1 MYIQPIFGDPSIT
14 RIWISERT
22 KKQCHQSSGC
32 PSFVRRS
39 SLRQLSLKQPMK
51 NDLPAIMSG
60 STMRK
65 ILYGERKMENISGHS
80 MAGPTPFLP
89 WSIRASEKKSKIA

>member
-1 MYIQPIFGDPSIT
+1 MYIQRIVADPSIT

-22 KKQCHQSSGC
+22 KKQCHQSSAC

-60 STMRK
+60 SD
-65 ILYGERKMENISGHS
+65 EENFIWGKED
-80 MAGPTPFLP
+80 GKY
-89 WSIRASEKKSKIA
+89 IRDMVWLA